1 MVHVLEHTG
10 PAVQDSTLDRLFEP
24 FAAKMERAALPP
36 MVIDVFH
43 HYFAQVVDGETGFI
57 PGEAA
62 LPVGQLPELT
72 TINGHYREAGRTAL
86 ERAVVLKLNGGLGTS
101 MGMHGPKSLLTAK
114 DGLSFLDIIVRQ
126 VLQMRRATGARLP
139 LVLMDSFHTHRP
151 TLAALDRYREF
162 RQDVPVSF
170 LQHKIPK
177 ITKADLSPA
186 VWPADP
192 TKEWC
197 PPGHGDL
204 YAALS
209 TSGMLEKL
217 LNAGYEYA
225 FVSNADNLGATLD
238 VDMLGYFAVHE
249 LPFLME
255 VAHRTKADSKG
266 GHLARRP
273 DGQLILRE
281 IAQCP
286 PDELEK
292 FQDVERYAYFNT
304 NNLWLH
310 LPTLRQLLVERKG
323 VLGLPLIRNEKP
335 VDPTHPHSYRV
346 YQLETAMGSAIAV
359 FEGAEAVCVPRSRF
373 IPIKK
378 NNDLLVLWSDVYR
391 LTDDYHLELAAQRR
405 KPPLVDLD
413 DRYYQLID
421 DLTDRFP
428 HGAPSLVQAEE
439 LQIEGDV
446 HFGRDVRISGR
457 VKIVQSDD
465 GPLYIED
472 GAHLCRKA

>member
-1 MVHVLEHTG
+1 MLHVLEHTD
-10 PAVQDSTLDRLFEP
+10 PAVHDSALDRLFEP
-24 FAAKMERAALPP
+24 FAAKMKRAALPP
-36 MVIDVFH
+36 LVIDVFR
-43 HYFAQVVDGETGFI
+43 HYYAQVVDGETGYI

-62 LPVGQLPELT
+62 LPVGQLLELT
-72 TINGHYREAGRTAL
+72 ALNGHYRRAGRVAL
-86 ERAVVLKLNGGLGTS
+86 DRAVVLKLNGGLGTS
-101 MGMHGPKSLLTAK
+101 MGMNGPKSLLPAK

-151 TLAALDRYREF
+151 TLAALNRYREF

-170 LQHKIPK
+170 LQHKTPK
-177 ITKADLSPA
+177 VTAADLSPA

-225 FVSNADNLGATLD
+225 FISNADNLGATLD
-238 VDMLGYFAVHE
+238 VDMLGYFALNE

-286 PDELEK
+286 PDELEQ
-292 FQDVERYAYFNT
+292 FQDVERYHYFNT

-310 LPTLRQLLVERKG
+310 LPTLQQLLAERKG

-335 VDPTHPHSYRV
+335 VDPTHPQSYRV

-359 FEGAEAVCVPRSRF
+359 FTGAEAVCVPRSRF
-373 IPIKK
+373 VPIKK

-391 LTDDYHLELAAQRR
+391 LTGEYQLEQTNPHRAL
-405 KPPLVDLD
+405 PLVDLD

-421 DLTDRFP
+421 DLTAHFP

-439 LQIEGDV
+439 LRVEGDV
-446 HFGRDVRISGR
+446 YFGKGVTVRGR
-457 VKIVQSDD
+457 VKVVQS
-465 GPLYIED
+465 GEAPLYVED
-472 GAHLCRKA
+472 GAHLCGGA

>member
-1 MVHVLEHTG
+1 MLPVLEYTG
-10 PAVQDSTLDRLFEP
+10 SSVAVSTLDRLFEP

-36 MVIDVFH
+36 LVIDVFR
-43 HYFAQVVDGETGFI
+43 HYYAQVLEGETGFI

-62 LPVGQLPELT
+62 LPVGELPELT
-72 TINGHYREAGRTAL
+72 AINGHYRQEGQAAL

-101 MGMHGPKSLLTAK
+101 MGMNGPKSLLTAK

-126 VLQMRRATGARLP
+126 VLQMRHTTGARLP

-151 TLAALDRYREF
+151 TLAALRNHPDF
-162 RQDVPVSF
+162 HQDVPVSF
-170 LQHKIPK
+170 LQHKTPK

-186 VWPADP
+186 IWPADP
-192 TKEWC
+192 SKEWC

-209 TSGMLEKL
+209 TSGMLKKL
-217 LNAGYEYA
+217 LEAGYEFA
-225 FVSNADNLGATLD
+225 FISNADNLGATLD
-238 VDMLGYFAVHE
+238 VDVLGYFAVNE
-249 LPFLME
+249 MPFLME
-255 VAHRTKADSKG
+255 VAHRTRADSKG

-286 PDELEK
+286 PDELDA
-292 FQDVERYAYFNT
+292 FQDVERYSYFNT

-310 LPTLRQLLVERKG
+310 LPTLHQLLTERKG

-335 VDPTHPHSYRV
+335 VDPTLPQSYRV

-359 FEGAEAVCVPRSRF
+359 FEGAEAICVPRSRF

-391 LTDDYHLELAAQRR
+391 LTGDYHLELADPQRQ
-405 KPPLVDLD
+405 PPLVHLD

-421 DLTDRFP
+421 DLTARFP

-439 LQIEGDV
+439 LRVEGDV
-446 HFGRDVRISGR
+446 YFGRDVKISGR
-457 VKIVQSDD
+457 VLLSQS
-465 GPLYIED
+465 GQAPLYIEN
-472 GAHLCRKA
+472 GVELWG